1 MKISLIICAALLTDF
16 IVAFVSKK
24 FSGMV
29 YSDNTHLFAVNTE
42 NCPTTIGEKYS
53 GVLWDNEDYAIELC
67 GNMSKN

>member
-29 YSDNTHLFAVNTE
+29 YSDNTHLFAVDTE
-42 NCPTTIGEKYS
+42 NCPTIIGEKYS